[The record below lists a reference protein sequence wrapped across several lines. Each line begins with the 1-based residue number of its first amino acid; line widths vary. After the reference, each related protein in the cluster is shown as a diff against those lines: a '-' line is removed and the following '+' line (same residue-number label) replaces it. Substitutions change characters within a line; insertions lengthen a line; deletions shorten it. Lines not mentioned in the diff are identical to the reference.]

1 MAALAVLIVAFV
13 AVAAIGSVLQN
24 NGVDSGTNAPSGD
37 DDSGVPKGATSD
49 RIDVIVLSGSGD
61 AVTERFELKSS
72 VAIFH
77 MTYEGDSNFIVWLLT
92 SAGERV
98 DLLSN
103 EIGSYSGS
111 TLIGVSGSVIGAS
124 EGEHYL
130 EIKSSGPWEVLVEQP
145 IVSSAT
151 PVPLTLTGRGDDVP
165 EPFQIS
171 DGPVRFDISH
181 QGSSNFIVSL
191 YDSEGHYID
200 MLANEI
206 GSYSGSA
213 TVSTGGGIFATTPGV
228 HYLDVKA
235 DGDWSIEIS
244 KM

>member
-49 RIDVIVLSGSGD
+49 RIDDIVLSGSGD

-103 EIGSYSGS
+103 EI
-111 TLIGVSGSVIGAS
+111 
-124 EGEHYL
+124 
-130 EIKSSGPWEVLVEQP
+130 
-145 IVSSAT
+145 
-151 PVPLTLTGRGDDVP
+151 
-165 EPFQIS
+165 
-171 DGPVRFDISH
+171 
-181 QGSSNFIVSL
+181 
-191 YDSEGHYID
+191 
-200 MLANEI
+200 
-206 GSYSGSA
+206 
-213 TVSTGGGIFATTPGV
+213 
-228 HYLDVKA
+228 
-235 DGDWSIEIS
+235 
-244 KM
+244 